1 MFKIVKSLLAL
12 SLLPFILEAQS
23 AVVPD
28 DYLISQEGKLT
39 YGYSAEYAKVLPEL
53 KRYQEQIIKRYTDEF
68 GFELDDRLYVGLAS
82 SNNQIA
88 NAFSTQ
94 VPFNAQL
101 FYGAG
106 AGYIDYFCFNS
117 WLKTL
122 IIHETAHN
130 FQLNPKENMV
140 SKYSHKIL
148 GNTPFSLLGFYPLFP
163 IPNLLES
170 SFILEGN
177 AVMNESRFANGGR
190 LYSGYALAEVVTLAK
205 AGKITPALMYN
216 ETLEFPY
223 AEKFYLVGGFFQAFL
238 VKKYGVKKVNH
249 YFKTFSAQ
257 LFPFF
262 TNSVFIEQ
270 FGKDFETLLD
280 EFVADIKKE
289 HAPFNVTNTTVVAQ
303 SQLFVPLNVVGNEIM
318 TLIGDKVGS
327 PKILHY
333 EKSQKKATFSE
344 GAWRV
349 GEVFK
354 VDGNYYTQSSAKIS
368 PTKIKM
374 GLYNKSAYIK
384 EGTESKMIQ
393 GYLPNGNAVYFD
405 IEASLE
411 EPHIYINGKFYD
423 TSSSSVH
430 IDKEG
435 NLYYFKQSGKRRMLY
450 KNKKEMVEYHGH
462 YGFVCDV
469 DESGNIY
476 FIAGTKHGSTVYRYN
491 GSKIERMGQ
500 GDDIIECKII
510 NGNEALVV
518 TIGAEEY
525 NYQRIE
531 LKPYDAKVA
540 IYDYGLEEPKTVLS
554 KLNKPF
560 KASVPLPSK
569 AYHPLTQLRYSSLNQ
584 WMGYNSYDGFL
595 LNLQANFYDPLM
607 QNSLSALLLYE
618 KTRVVGGLNYS
629 NQAYPVEFGGSVY
642 GVNHDDGY
650 RGDIERDHGYSAY
663 VKFPFLA
670 TGYWRGSS
678 KLEYIKAYDSNHR
691 KPISLSLDISNSKQ
705 FGLSKY
711 PNQLNY
717 LELFSSEDRGDNS
730 LGATY
735 KGVSELG
742 WQSYV
747 GIELSYLNSDTLN
760 PFLEKGIRISDSWG
774 SFQKEKSEIIMPTLL
789 GTFYAKEAKVA
800 EVSLYKVF
808 DTPLYFFSFP
818 LSLQRETLYAKHK
831 FYDFDFASQTKQYQE
846 TTVGIESDFL
856 LLHKL
861 PIPIT
866 FEWMY
871 NEDVQDKSQF
881 RVMFGAEF

>member
-1 MFKIVKSLLAL
+1 MSKTVKSLLAL
-12 SLLPFILEAQS
+12 SLLPFTLEAQS

-28 DYLISQEGKLT
+28 DYLISQEGQLT
-39 YGYSAEYAKVLPEL
+39 YGYSAEYAKVLPAL
-53 KRYQEQIIKRYTDEF
+53 KNYQEQILKRYTDEF

-94 VPFNAQL
+94 FPFNSQL

-106 AGYIDYFCFNS
+106 SGYIDYFCFNS

-140 SKYSHKIL
+140 SKYSHKVL
-148 GNTPFSLLGFYPLFP
+148 GNTPFSMLGLYPLFP

-177 AVMNESRFANGGR
+177 AVMNESRFGNGGR
-190 LYSGYALAEVVTLAK
+190 LYSGYALAEVVSLAQ
-205 AGKITPALMYN
+205 AGEITPALMYN

-238 VKKYGVKKVNH
+238 VKKYGVKRVNN

-262 TNSVFIEQ
+262 TNSVFTEQ
-270 FGKDFETLLD
+270 FGKDFETLLA
-280 EFVADIKKE
+280 EFVIDIKKQ
-289 HAPFNVTNTTVVAQ
+289 HASFNATNASVIAK
-303 SQLFVPLNVVGNEIM
+303 SQLFVPLNVVDNEII
-318 TLIGDKVGS
+318 TLIGGKVSS
-327 PKILHY
+327 PNILHY
-333 EKSQKKATFSE
+333 NKSKEEVTFSKE
-344 GAWRV
+344 SLKA

-374 GLYNKSAYIK
+374 GLYDNNAYIK
-384 EGTESKMIQ
+384 EETESKNIQ

-405 IEASLE
+405 VNASLE
-411 EPHIYINGKFYD
+411 QPHIYIDNRFYD

-430 IDKEG
+430 IDKQG
-435 NLYYFKQSGKRRMLY
+435 NLYYFKQEGERRILY
-450 KNKKEMVEYHGH
+450 KNKKEQFEYQGH
-462 YGFVCDV
+462 YGFVCDI
-469 DESGNIY
+469 DEHGNIY
-476 FIAGTKHGSTVYRYN
+476 FIARTEHGSTVYRYN
-491 GSKIERMGQ
+491 GSKIERLSR
-500 GDDIIECKII
+500 GDDIIECRLI
-510 NGNEALVV
+510 NANKALVV
-518 TIGAEEY
+518 TIGAEGY
-525 NYQRIE
+525 KVQRTVLE
-531 LKPYDAKVA
+531 PFDAKVA
-540 IYDYGLEEPKTVLS
+540 VYDYGLEEKNSILTR
-554 KLNKPF
+554 LNRPF
-560 KASVPLPSK
+560 KDSTPLVSK

-584 WMGYNSYDGFL
+584 WMGYDSYDGFL

-607 QNSLSALLLYE
+607 QNSLSALLSYE
-618 KTRVVGGLNYS
+618 KNRVVGGLTYT
-629 NQAYPVEFGGSVY
+629 NQAYPIEFGGSLY
-642 GVNHDDGY
+642 GVNHSENY
-650 RGDIERDHGYSAY
+650 NEEAERDNGYSAY
-663 VKFPFLA
+663 LNFPFLA
-670 TGYWRGSS
+670 TGYWRGST
-678 KLEYIKAYDSNHR
+678 KLEYIKAYDSIYR
-691 KPISLSLDISNSKQ
+691 KPLSLSLDISNRKQ

-711 PNQLNY
+711 PNQLNH
-717 LELFSSEDRGDNS
+717 LALFTSKDRNNES

-735 KGVSELG
+735 KGMSELG
-742 WQSYV
+742 WQSYI
-747 GIELSYLNSDTLN
+747 GMNLAYLQSEKVN
-760 PFLEKGIRISDSWG
+760 PFLEKGIEVSDNWG
-774 SFQKEKSEIIMPTLL
+774 TIQEDKSKIVMPTLL

-831 FYDFDFASQTKQYQE
+831 FYDFDFGSQTKQFHE

-861 PIPIT
+861 PIPLK

-881 RVMFGAEF
+881 RVMFGTEF